1 MLEKTRKKENKR
13 NKKRNKKEKRKEKKR
28 EACILTCFTLFY
40 VVLSYV
46 PLQFSCKVNIL
57 TYIVYSFHVCCSEGL
72 GK

>member
-13 NKKRNKKEKRKEKKR
+13 NKKETKKKKEKKRKEKL
-28 EACILTCFTLFY
+28 AFSHVLLLFY

-57 TYIVYSFHVCCSEGL
+57 TYIVYSFHVCCCEGL